1 MGYGLNNSETLFQNQ
16 YLLITE
22 LVTATHLRLN
32 YKRQLYSLDYTRN
45 DLFNQFEFMV
55 DVNFKKLKYFSN
67 TFITNT
73 TIINNFFCRN
83 GLNDLT
89 ASMRVSKYIPF

>member
-67 TFITNT
+67 TFITEHNH
-73 TIINNFFCRN
+73 N
-83 GLNDLT
+83 
-89 ASMRVSKYIPF
+89 